1 MAKIAVTS
9 GEAGNRPARRLLA
22 SGDGWSAS
30 EVVCTLGPGDRTFE
44 EQHSSLSIAI
54 VAAGTFQ
61 YRSHAGSALMTPGS
75 LLLGSTG
82 QCFECGHEHGTGD
95 RCISFSYTQEF
106 FDRLDAA
113 PSFRSLRVPP
123 VRALSPV
130 IARAS
135 AALSGAA
142 YTFWEEIGIGLAG
155 LAAQLDRG
163 EKQEAKSISAAG
175 IARVARI
182 VRTLERDP
190 DSPRDLSALAHEA
203 RLSPYH
209 FLRMFQSITGVTP
222 HQYLLRLR
230 MQRAAVRLV
239 REPAKI
245 VEIALECGF
254 GDVSNFN
261 RTFRAEF
268 GVSPRGWRRATI

>member
-1 MAKIAVTS
+1 MAKIAVNS
-9 GEAGNRPARRLLA
+9 NEVGNGPARRLLA
-22 SGDGWSAS
+22 CCGGWSVS
-30 EVVCTLGPGDRTFE
+30 EVVCALGPGDRTFE
-44 EQHSSLSIAI
+44 EQHSSVSIAI

-61 YRSHAGSALMTPGS
+61 YSSHAGRALMTPGS

-95 RCISFSYTQEF
+95 RCISFSYTPEF

-113 PSFRSLRVPP
+113 PTFRALRVPP

-135 AALSGAA
+135 AALGGAA
-142 YTFWEEIGIGLAG
+142 DTSWEELGIELAG
-155 LAAQLDRG
+155 LTAQLDRG
-163 EKQEAKSISAAG
+163 VVQEAGGASAAA
-175 IARVARI
+175 IARVTRV
-182 VRTLERDP
+182 VRTIERDP
-190 DSPRDLSALAHEA
+190 DSPHDLSALAHEA

-209 FLRMFQSITGVTP
+209 FLRTFQWVTGVTP

-230 MQRAAVRLV
+230 IRRAAVRLMM
-239 REPAKI
+239 ESAKI

-268 GVSPRGWRRATI
+268 GVSPRDWRRAG